1 MDIGGFENAFD
12 PRDWKLMEVLQN
24 DGRASFAELGRA
36 IQLSA
41 PAATER
47 VRQLEQANVILGYH
61 ARIAPAALGLKMLV
75 FIEIQV
81 KHVDYQRFQKA
92 VSELSWILEC
102 HHIAGRA
109 AFLLKAVVPDSPG
122 LELLIGHLSQFG
134 DTATSL
140 VLSSVIERR
149 EFSISK
155 SGRSTSRR
163 SLDFTFSSPRA

>member
-1 MDIGGFENAFD
+1 MNMGGFANTFD
-12 PRDWKLMEVLQN
+12 SRDWKLMELLQN
-24 DGRASFAELGRA
+24 DGRLSFAELGRA

-47 VRQLEQANVILGYH
+47 VRQLEQANVVLGYH
-61 ARIAPAALGLKMLV
+61 ARIDPAALGLKMLV

-81 KHVDYQRFQKA
+81 KRIDYQRFRKA

-109 AFLLKAVVPDSPG
+109 AFILKAAVPDSSG

-149 EFSISK
+149 EFSNVK
-155 SGRSTSRR
+155 LGRAASW
-163 SLDFTFSSPRA
+163 